1 MTEVASREAWDELRM
16 DPALMQEVEQT
27 YRMDD
32 WADPMTSA
40 VYWAH
45 LGLKYAGKEDAAFL
59 REIIKQSKIIH
70 MKNRNMVK

>member
-1 MTEVASREAWDELRM
+1 
-16 DPALMQEVEQT
+16 
-27 YRMDD
+27 
-32 WADPMTSA
+32 MTSA